1 MGQNVD
7 FPKGMAKASDGRE
20 GVEKLYPLPLRL
32 FKSGETLPCT
42 IYLKSPGESD
52 VRKIA
57 LFDRAGSQIALTL
70 LGDEGAWGYF
80 DLAEA
85 GPLLGH
91 LSGRLEDMGAS
102 DRASVA
108 EKAQFLYDTALV
120 WIQHFFHGAPETFA
134 PDQLPLA
141 ENIIAEWYG
150 LIQEA
155 ERPREVI
162 MAVRRHDSGLFTHS
176 VNVCMLGL
184 AFVRYLNWPEHEAA
198 VFGLGALLHDLGMTS
213 LPRPTWTKTEPL
225 TSEEQE
231 AIKTHPQLGVHL
243 LENFPDLPGTIF
255 FMVAQ
260 HHESDDGSGYPLG
273 LPERAI
279 HPWARLLRLLDSYEA
294 MTSIRPWRAPLSSP
308 KALKILRHTAGPTT
322 LTPALL
328 ASFEEFCGEGGN
340 GA

>member
-1 MGQNVD
+1 MAQVLK
-7 FPKGMAKASDGRE
+7 FPVVKNETDDARDKIGD
-20 GVEKLYPLPLRL
+20 LYPLPLRL

-42 IYLKSPGESD
+42 IYLKSPAESD

-57 LFDRAGSQIALTL
+57 LFDQASSQLVL
-70 LGDEGAWGYF
+70 PPLGDEGAWGYF

-91 LSGRLEDMGAS
+91 LSGRLEEMGAS
-102 DRASVA
+102 DGASVA
-108 EKAQFLYDTALV
+108 EKAQFFYDTALV

-134 PDQLPLA
+134 PDQLHLA
-141 ENIIAEWYG
+141 EDLIAGWYG
-150 LIQEA
+150 LIQGA

-162 MAVRRHDSGLFTHS
+162 LTVRRHDSGLFTHS
-176 VNVCMLGL
+176 VNVCMWGL
-184 AFVRYLNWPEHEAA
+184 AFVRYLNWPEHAAA
-198 VFGLGALLHDLGMTS
+198 VFGLGALLHDIGMTS
-213 LPRPTWTKTEPL
+213 LPRPIWTKTEPL
-225 TSEEQE
+225 TNEEQE

-279 HPWARLLRLLDSYEA
+279 HPWARLLRLLDTYEA

-328 ASFEEFCGEGGN
+328 ASFEEFCGESGN
-340 GA
+340 GT